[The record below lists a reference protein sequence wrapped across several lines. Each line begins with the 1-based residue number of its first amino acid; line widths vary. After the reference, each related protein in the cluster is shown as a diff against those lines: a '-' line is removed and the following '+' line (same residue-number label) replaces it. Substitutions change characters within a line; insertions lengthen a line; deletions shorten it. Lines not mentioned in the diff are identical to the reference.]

1 MDSPSQRRR
10 VVTLSSLNVAVEA
23 MNLAKELAS
32 ITPAKAVFGSV
43 SLVLAMTRVC
53 LPLGCLG

>member
-10 VVTLSSLNVAVEA
+10 VVTLSSLNVAIEA

-43 SLVLAMTRVC
+43 SLVLAMTRVS
-53 LPLGCLG
+53 LPPGCLG